1 MANSQ
6 ISIILLLNKHMSPFA
21 HLYLFLANAI
31 CLVYT
36 NFVTAV
42 LALFF
47 NVSVT
52 FVSRVQIIAYHVNAV
67 STDKKSKG
75 TAT

>member
-1 MANSQ
+1 
-6 ISIILLLNKHMSPFA
+6 MSPFV

-36 NFVTAV
+36 NFVTVV
-42 LALFF
+42 LALFL

-52 FVSRVQIIAYHVNAV
+52 FVSRVQIIAYHMNAV
-67 STDKKSKG
+67 STDKKNKG